1 MTATISLYGCGVV
14 SPSDHGHGNPGG
26 VAKLRAFSDS
36 MWTAHSGIA
45 AAECFHGSMLVGNAK
60 FNFEDYRGAIT
71 RIVNEKRYFQLQK
84 SAGEWI
90 QFAMG
95 ATLDA
100 VDCCPGLE
108 ELIRRIPHR
117 VSTIIG
123 TGLGDVKSSI
133 LAHSQLEK
141 AEYDWFHFWGGARAK
156 EALLSGVLPAGLED
170 PGSIANDYDAFQ
182 AKRRLFAYFADQNP
196 ALAEYLRDY
205 AAIERRPLG
214 GSAEASLINQLKA
227 KATDRNALRK
237 KLGAPMPP
245 WESVSPNLLWNIPNL
260 AAAQVSMLYGTHG
273 LTIGASAACSTFA
286 LAVRLGLDEIKSGRA
301 DVAIVG
307 ATDNNPQPEIIAA
320 FQGARVGA
328 FGNSVVQPMTEL
340 RGTHVAGGACVWI
353 LCRDDVASAAGL
365 SSLGVRVRGISVT
378 SDGEHVITPSADG
391 PTTAVQLALADSN
404 VEPSA
409 IQSWDLHCTG
419 TPGDVQ
425 ELDHIKKFAGKTA
438 VMTARK
444 GMFGHGMAACGGWEL
459 TAQLF
464 SPRYV
469 NSSDPAFTIPPSW
482 IEPESLASAVQERGL
497 NILTK
502 ESRQVAARIVRGERG
517 QEHRLLCAKLNMGV
531 GGVSSC
537 IICERTEMT

>member
-14 SPSDHGHGNPGG
+14 APAKQVPGSLG
-26 VAKLRAFSDS
+26 GRAKLGAFADS
-36 MWTAHSGIA
+36 MWQEQSALTA
-45 AAECFHGSMLVGNAK
+45 AACFHGSVLVGNAQ
-60 FNFEDYRGAIT
+60 FNFDDYRSAIT

-90 QFAMG
+90 QFALG

-108 ELIRRIPHR
+108 QLMRKIPNR

-123 TGLGDVKSSI
+123 TGLGDVKSAIDS
-133 LAHSQLEK
+133 HMQLEK
-141 AEYDWFHFWGGARAK
+141 AEYDWLRFWGEAK
-156 EALLSGVLPAGLED
+156 ANEALQAGILAEGLED
-170 PGSIANDYDAFQ
+170 PSAIINEYDALQ
-182 AKRRLFAYFADQNP
+182 ARRRVLAFYAEQNP
-196 ALAEYLRDY
+196 ALAEFLLEY
-205 AAIERRPLG
+205 ATIERRPLG

-237 KLGAPMPP
+237 RFGAPTPP

-273 LTIGASAACSTFA
+273 LTMGASAACSTFT
-286 LAVRLGLDEIKSGRA
+286 LSVRLGLDEIRSGRA

-328 FGNSVVQPMTEL
+328 FGKSVVRPMTDL

-353 LCRDDVASAAGL
+353 LCRDDVARASGL
-365 SSLGVRVRGISVT
+365 ESLGVRVRGISVT

-391 PTTAVQLALADSN
+391 PTNAVQHALRDAQL
-404 VEPSA
+404 EPGT

-425 ELDHIKKFAGKTA
+425 ELDHIKKFASDDA

-444 GMFGHGMAACGGWEL
+444 GIFGHGMAACGGWEL

-464 SPRYV
+464 APRYV
-469 NSSDPAFTIPPSW
+469 RASTPAFAIPPSW
-482 IEPESLASAVQERGL
+482 IAADSLAGAVRERGL
-497 NILTK
+497 CVLTK
-502 ESRQVAARIVRGERG
+502 EAKTVPARTEQGERG

-537 IICERTEMT
+537 IICERSEIT